1 MDPTKLFA
9 RPDKPVSGLSEI
21 SKPPSDE
28 HTGIPPDEIVNGL
41 LSNGSTDLALL
52 DKMPIG
58 LAIHD
63 AEGVMVHA
71 NAYFAR
77 LVDCPHLP
85 SRTDTVL
92 RWQGQTPEGVE
103 MPPHDF
109 PCARALRGEIVSP
122 GVDLLHF
129 GKDGQGR
136 WLNVSAAPITD
147 HGCDEILGIV
157 VLYID
162 AHDAVQAGAFGVR
175 AARRFRQFAENSG
188 AAIWIADSATE
199 AFTYRNPPH
208 LGLSGAGD
216 IVDIAGWLDRV
227 DERDRRPLRQ
237 HYDAVR
243 QGRTAPF
250 EYGFRGIP
258 GRHARRLREM
268 SFPIRDDVGTIVM
281 IGGMTENVTPP
292 DPSNLYLVGTAMG
305 RSVPAWQMAPGCPC
319 RTKSFGCL
327 AELLDVAQFLTPGCV
342 IVDLASADDAEIN
355 LARTLAEYGGAL
367 PIIIIGMPETHAATA
382 VAAMRAGAAD
392 YLIPPFAED
401 ALGEAITRAA
411 ARCPAPAAAPAPPGS
426 TRIDRLSKRE
436 REVMLGLKAG
446 GTNKSIARDLGIS
459 PRTVELHRSHLM
471 ERLNVRNLAEM
482 LQLS

>member
-1 MDPTKLFA
+1 MNQINLFA
-9 RPDKPVSGLSEI
+9 ESGRSATHLAEILEPPFVEQGEIRPA
-21 SKPPSDE
+21 
-28 HTGIPPDEIVNGL
+28 EIVSSL
-41 LSNGSTDLALL
+41 LSHGSTDLALL

-77 LVDCPHLP
+77 LVDCQHLP
-85 SRTDTVL
+85 SRPDTVL
-92 RWQGQTPEGVE
+92 RWQGQTAEGRE
-103 MPPHDF
+103 MPLHDF

-122 GVDLLHF
+122 GLDLMHF

-147 HGCDEILGIV
+147 HGRDEILGIV
-157 VLYID
+157 ILYID
-162 AHDAVQAGAFGVR
+162 AHEAVQAGAFGVR

-188 AAIWIADSATE
+188 AAIWIADIASE

-208 LGLSGAGD
+208 LGLSGTGD
-216 IVDIAGWLDRV
+216 IADIASWLERV

-243 QGRTAPF
+243 QGRTAPL
-250 EYGFRGIP
+250 EYSLKAAP

-268 SFPIRDDVGTIVM
+268 SFPIRDDSGAIVM
-281 IGGMTENVTPP
+281 IGGMTEDVTPA

-305 RSVPAWQMAPGCPC
+305 RSGSVAQMVQGGTCK
-319 RTKSFGCL
+319 TKSFDSL
-327 AELLDVAQFLTPGCV
+327 AELLDVAQFLSAGCV
-342 IVDLASADDAEIN
+342 VVDLASAHDAEIN
-355 LARTLAEYGGAL
+355 LARTLAEHAAAL
-367 PIIIIGMPETHAATA
+367 PIIIIGTPGTHAATA

-392 YLIPPFAED
+392 YMIPPFAED
-401 ALGEAITRAA
+401 ALGEAIVRAA
-411 ARCPAPAAAPAPPGS
+411 ARCPAPAAAPAPPGA
-426 TRIDRLSKRE
+426 TRIERLSKRE

-471 ERLNVRNLAEM
+471 ERLDVRNLAEL
-482 LQLS
+482 LQLT